1 MTEIFRKAY
10 AQSASDKLNDRPEL
24 QHLRQLKTELQMT
37 VPASQ
42 APHPTPLA
50 ELNTP
55 PISADQVRVTPA
67 RNPVQAILSIWQDP
81 LLPVTPADHQAALAL
96 LERTRK
102 GYHPTVEE
110 MGAYRR
116 VANAR
121 QDLPEVDT
129 LAETVP
135 VMTQIFARLDQDK
148 SGFLSDSEIKAA
160 RLNPS
165 FKGREAVA
173 LTTLLK
179 LNQSIQKLSL
189 NEWKQQSGTHLKDLS
204 ALGRRAAKEAPS
216 KWTLYVESYVFNQ
229 GIKLRQIDQRLFPQG
244 IASIRPDHIQQGEYG
259 TCTIL
264 AAAAAMAANPAG
276 KQALFEM
283 ISEKPDGSF
292 VVHFP
297 AEKPV
302 TVKRPTDAEL
312 ILHASSGP
320 DGLWLSV
327 LEKAFVKRMEHQL
340 QGKSEEEVEKA
351 VNSGYYLSE
360 GIRLLTGHQAQDG
373 NIPGTPLPQL
383 RSFVVQTLAE
393 KRVLLVTLNPESAQ
407 AKDKALKEKTKR
419 NEEIYAD
426 GLVGLHAY
434 SVIGFDPATD
444 TITLRNPWNHTE
456 LLGKDGKAAD
466 GVDDGVFSVKLEVF
480 HNLFSDIAWQTRNKV
495 DGFK

>member
-1 MTEIFRKAY
+1 MESLRPLSLSN
-10 AQSASDKLNDRPEL
+10 SASALSPRTGAIAESNPEL
-24 QHLRQLKTELQMT
+24 KQAASPPLQVDQL
-37 VPASQ
+37 Q
-42 APHPTPLA
+42 APTA
-50 ELNTP
+50 RS
-55 PISADQVRVTPA
+55 PI
-67 RNPVQAILSIWQDP
+67 QAVLSLWQDE
-81 LLPVTPADHQAALAL
+81 PVVITAADKEAALAL

-102 GYHPTVEE
+102 GYHPTVDE

-116 VANAR
+116 VAKAS
-121 QDLPEVDT
+121 QDLPAVDT

-135 VMTQIFARLDQDK
+135 VMTQIFARLDRDK
-148 SGFLSDSEIKAA
+148 SGFLADSEIKAA

-179 LNQSIQKLSL
+179 LNKSIQKLSL

-204 ALGRRAAKEAPS
+204 ALGRRAAKDEPS

-244 IASIRPDHIQQGEYG
+244 VASIRPDHIQQGEYG

-292 VVHFP
+292 VVKFP
-297 AEKPV
+297 AEKAV

-327 LEKAFVKRMEHQL
+327 LEKAFVKRMESQM

-360 GIRLLTGHQAQDG
+360 GIRLLTGNKAQDG
-373 NIPGTPLPQL
+373 TIPGTPLPQL
-383 RSFVVQTLAE
+383 RSFVAQTLAE
-393 KRVLLVTLNPESAQ
+393 NRVLLVTLNPDSAQ

-444 TITLRNPWNHTE
+444 TIKLRNPWNHTE
-456 LLGKDGKAAD
+456 LLGKNGKAAD
-466 GVDDGVFSVKLEVF
+466 GVDDGVFSVKLDVF
-480 HNLFSDIAWQTRNKV
+480 QQLFSDIAWQTRDKL
-495 DGFK
+495 

>member
-1 MTEIFRKAY
+1 MEQQANPKMESLRPQSLVTAPSERTTPLPQPLSVPLSGRIPAGQSTDLP
-10 AQSASDKLNDRPEL
+10 AQSATPFSDSDQL
-24 QHLRQLKTELQMT
+24 QA
-37 VPASQ
+37 PASRSPIQ
-42 APHPTPLA
+42 A
-50 ELNTP
+50 
-55 PISADQVRVTPA
+55 V
-67 RNPVQAILSIWQDP
+67 LSLWQDE
-81 LLPVTPADHQAALAL
+81 PVVISSTDKQAAAAL

-116 VANAR
+116 VAKAS
-121 QDLPEVDT
+121 QDLPKVDT

-135 VMTQIFARLDQDK
+135 TMQTIFARLDRDK
-148 SGFLSDSEIKAA
+148 SGFLADPEIKAA

-179 LNQSIQKLSL
+179 LNKSIQKLSL

-204 ALGRRAAKEAPS
+204 ALGRRAAKEEPS

-244 IASIRPDHIQQGEYG
+244 VASIRPDHIQQGEYG

-283 ISEKPDGSF
+283 FKEKPDGSF
-292 VVHFP
+292 LVHFP
-297 AEKPV
+297 GEKPV
-302 TVKRPTDAEL
+302 AVKRPTDAEL

-327 LEKAFVKRMEHQL
+327 LEKAFVKRMESQM
-340 QGKSEEEVEKA
+340 QGKSEDEVEKA

-360 GIRLLTGHQAQDG
+360 GIRLLTGHKAQDG
-373 NIPGTPLPQL
+373 SIPGTPLPQL
-383 RSFVVQTLAE
+383 RSFVAQTVAE
-393 KRVLLVTLNPESAQ
+393 NRVLLVTLNPDSAQ

-434 SVIGFDPATD
+434 SVIGFDPTTD
-444 TITLRNPWNHTE
+444 TIKLRNPWNHTE
-456 LLGKDGKAAD
+456 LLGKNGKPAD
-466 GVDDGVFSVKLEVF
+466 GVDDGVFSVKMEDF
-480 HNLFSDIAWQTRNKV
+480 QKLFSDIAWQTREK
-495 DGFK
+495 G

>member
-1 MTEIFRKAY
+1 MEALRPQSHGQPLPTE
-10 AQSASDKLNDRPEL
+10 SASPILPTASGGG
-24 QHLRQLKTELQMT
+24 LRSPKSLAEG
-37 VPASQ
+37 PASEQPPPPLRADQLSAPTARSPIQ
-42 APHPTPLA
+42 AVLSLWQDAPLA
-50 ELNTP
+50 VTE
-55 PISADQVRVTPA
+55 ADKQG
-67 RNPVQAILSIWQDP
+67 
-81 LLPVTPADHQAALAL
+81 ALAL

-102 GYHPTVEE
+102 GYHPNIEE
-110 MGAYRR
+110 MGAYHR
-116 VANAR
+116 VAKASP
-121 QDLPEVDT
+121 DLPNVDT

-135 VMTQIFARLDQDK
+135 AMQNIFARLDRDK
-148 SGFLSDSEIKAA
+148 SGFLSDAEIKAA

-165 FKGREAVA
+165 YKGREAVA

-179 LNQSIQKLSL
+179 LNKSIQKLSL
-189 NEWKQQSGTHLKDLS
+189 NEWKQQSGTHAKDLA
-204 ALGRRAAKEAPS
+204 ALGRRAAKDEPS

-244 IASIRPDHIQQGEYG
+244 VTSIRPDHIQQGEYG
-259 TCTIL
+259 TCTLL

-292 VVHFP
+292 VVNFP
-297 AEKPV
+297 GEKPV
-302 TVKRPTDAEL
+302 AVKRPTDAEL

-327 LEKAFVKRMEHQL
+327 LEKAFVKRMESQM

-360 GIRLLTGHQAQDG
+360 GIRLLTGNKAQDG
-373 NIPGTPLPQL
+373 SIPGTPLPQL
-383 RSFVVQTLAE
+383 RSFVAQTVSE
-393 KRVLLVTLNPESAQ
+393 NRILLVTLNPDSAQ
-407 AKDKALKEKTKR
+407 AKEKALKEKTKR

-434 SVIGFDPATD
+434 SVIGFDPSTD

-456 LLGKDGKAAD
+456 LLGKNGKAAD
-466 GVDDGVFSVKLEVF
+466 GVDDGVFSVKLADF
-480 HNLFSDIAWQTRNKV
+480 QKLFSDIAWQTRERA
-495 DGFK
+495 

>member
-1 MTEIFRKAY
+1 MESLRPHSLSNA
-10 AQSASDKLNDRPEL
+10 ASALSPRTGAIPESNPEL
-24 QHLRQLKTELQMT
+24 KQAASPPIKADQL
-37 VPASQ
+37 Q
-42 APHPTPLA
+42 APTARSPIQAVLSLWQDEPVV
-50 ELNTP
+50 
-55 PISADQVRVTPA
+55 ISA
-67 RNPVQAILSIWQDP
+67 
-81 LLPVTPADHQAALAL
+81 ADKNSALAL

-102 GYHPTVEE
+102 GYHPTVDE

-116 VANAR
+116 VAKAS
-121 QDLPEVDT
+121 QDLPAVDT

-135 VMTQIFARLDQDK
+135 VMTQIFARLDRDK
-148 SGFLSDSEIKAA
+148 SGFLADSEIKAA

-179 LNQSIQKLSL
+179 LNKSIQKLSF

-204 ALGRRAAKEAPS
+204 ALGRRAAKDEPS

-244 IASIRPDHIQQGEYG
+244 VASIRPDHIQQGEYG

-283 ISEKPDGSF
+283 ISEKSDGSF
-292 VVHFP
+292 LVHFP
-297 AEKPV
+297 GEKPV
-302 TVKRPTDAEL
+302 AVKRPTDAEL
-312 ILHASSGP
+312 ILHASSGQ

-327 LEKAFVKRMEHQL
+327 LEKAFVKRMEGQM
-340 QGKSEEEVEKA
+340 QGKSEDEVEKA

-360 GIRLLTGHQAQDG
+360 GIRLLTGNKAQDG
-373 NIPGTPLPQL
+373 TIPGTPLPQL
-383 RSFVVQTLAE
+383 RSFVTQTLAE
-393 KRVLLVTLNPESAQ
+393 NRVLLVTLNPDSAQ

-456 LLGKDGKAAD
+456 LLGRDGKAAD
-466 GVDDGVFSVKLEVF
+466 GVDDGVFSVKLDVF
-480 HNLFSDIAWQTRNKV
+480 QKLFSDIAWQTRDKA
-495 DGFK
+495 